1 MEGSRPR
8 PPREPAGSTERLP
21 PGWRVDTLSERD
33 LDEVLA
39 VEEASFTNP
48 WTRQMFEW
56 ELLNV
61 GVSHGYVLRT
71 PDWHVA
77 AFCTIWVVVDEVHIN
92 NLAVRPECRG
102 AGAGRALLQCVLGLA
117 AGLGAQRAT
126 LEVRRS
132 NAGALKLYERLGFS
146 TSGVRRNYY
155 ANPVEDALILWREGL
170 VPPGL
175 DQREGPA

>member
-1 MEGSRPR
+1 MPDSRDR
-8 PPREPAGSTERLP
+8 PPREPPGIHDGLP
-21 PGWRVDTLSERD
+21 PGWEVDTLSESD

-61 GVSHGYVLRT
+61 GVSYGYVLRT
-71 PDWHVA
+71 PEWHVA

-92 NLAVRPECRG
+92 NVAVRPECRG
-102 AGAGRALLQCVLGLA
+102 AGVGRALLSFVLRLA
-117 AGLGAQRAT
+117 AGLGARRAT

-132 NAGALKLYERLGFS
+132 NAGALKLYDGLGFS
-146 TSGVRRNYY
+146 IAGVRRNYY
-155 ANPVEDALILWREGL
+155 ANPVEDALILWREDLSPNGG
-170 VPPGL
+170 VQGE
-175 DQREGPA
+175 RPA